1 MEFPSEKNINV
12 IGGGVFG
19 ITAALELKLRGYEVS
34 LFDRGGLPHPQ
45 ASSTDIT
52 KMIRADYGDDEFYAD
67 LMHEAFKGW
76 DAWNRDFPRAMFHE
90 TGFLMLM
97 LQQMHPNSF
106 EMKSLQVMK
115 KKGYPVQQLHR
126 NFLQKRFPQWS
137 ADKYPDGYYNARGG
151 WAESGNVIAHL
162 AQKAREAGVKIVENT
177 GFQEFIQKKGQIT
190 GIITEDGQAHRS
202 LYTIVAAGA
211 WTPTILPELKDCLK
225 VTGQPVFHLL
235 PEDPSPFRDEVFP
248 GWSADISVTGWYGFP
263 AQPDGIVKIANH
275 GIGIAKDPNAE
286 LEIPEKYFV
295 ALRKFLTESL
305 PALKDAPIVSTRICM
320 YCDSWDGDF
329 YIDHHPEKP
338 GLMVAAG
345 GSGHG
350 FKFAPVLGGIIADVL
365 EKRPNPYAHRWR
377 WRVRGESKF
386 EAARS
391 TSF

>member
-1 MEFPSEKNINV
+1 MEFPSKKNINV

-34 LFDRGGLPHPQ
+34 LFDRGSLPHPE

-76 DAWNRDFPRAMFHE
+76 DAWNEQFPRPMYHQ

-97 LQQMHPNSF
+97 LQKMHPNSF
-106 EMKSLQVMK
+106 EMKSLRVMQQRN
-115 KKGYPVQQLHR
+115 YPVQRLHPDL
-126 NFLQKRFPQWS
+126 LQKRFPEWA

-151 WAESGNVIAHL
+151 WAESGNVIAYL
-162 AQKAREAGVKIVENT
+162 AQKAREAGVKIFENA
-177 GFQEFIQKKGQIT
+177 GFQDFILENSRVVGILSNGQIHP
-190 GIITEDGQAHRS
+190 AA
-202 LYTIVAAGA
+202 YTIVAAGA
-211 WTPTILPELKDCLK
+211 WTSTILPELKDCLK
-225 VTGQPVFHLL
+225 VIGQPVFHLL
-235 PEDPSPFRDEVFP
+235 PKDPSSFRGEVFP

-263 AQPDGIVKIANH
+263 AQPDGVVKIANH
-275 GIGIAKDPNAE
+275 GIGIVKDPNTE
-286 LEIPEKYFV
+286 LEIPAKYLV
-295 ALRKFLTESL
+295 ALRKFLIESL
-305 PALKDAPIVSTRICM
+305 PTLKDAPIVSTRICM

-350 FKFAPVLGGIIADVL
+350 FKFAPILGGIIADVL
-365 EKRPNPYAHRWR
+365 ERKTNPYAHRWW
-377 WRVRGESKF
+377 WRAKGQPRY

-391 TSF
+391 TNF